1 MKILI
6 LGSHG
11 FIGSHLVT
19 FFLSKGYLV
28 TGCDLVE
35 DVAVGFDY
43 HKISILSSDFDTL
56 FGNNDFDI
64 CINASGS
71 GNVGYSISHPIS
83 DFESNTVCVAKVLDT
98 IRKFRP
104 SCKYI
109 HISSA
114 AVYGNPVKLPIYE
127 NDVTAPLSPYG
138 YHKLISEQLCKE
150 YNHLYQLPI
159 VIIRPFSVYGNGL
172 KKQLLWDICNKL
184 KNADEISLYG
194 TGNESRDFIH
204 ISDILILIELIISNA
219 PFNCD
224 VYNAASSKE
233 TTIKEI
239 ALIFEKHY
247 GINKKITFSGKFKV
261 GDPINWRA
269 DISSSSALGF
279 INNANIEKNIIDY
292 IKWNCSLND

>member
-1 MKILI
+1 MKILV

-11 FIGSHLVT
+11 FIGSHMVAY
-19 FFLSKGYLV
+19 FVSKGYAV

-35 DVAVGFDY
+35 DVAIGYEY

-56 FGNNDFDI
+56 FVNGAFDM

-71 GNVGYSISHPIS
+71 GNVSYSVSHPIS
-83 DFESNTVCVAKVLDT
+83 DFESNTICVAKVLDT

-104 SCKYI
+104 NCKYI

-114 AVYGNPVKLPIYE
+114 AVYGNPGKLPIHE
-127 NDVTAPLSPYG
+127 NDTLAPLSPYG
-138 YHKLISEQLCKE
+138 YHKVMSEQICKE
-150 YNHLYQLPI
+150 YSHLYNVPT

-172 KKQLLWDICNKL
+172 KKQLLWDICAKL
-184 KNADEISLYG
+184 KMADSISLFG

-204 ISDILILIELIISNA
+204 IDDLIGLIELVILNA

-224 VYNAASSKE
+224 IYNAASCKE
-233 TTIKEI
+233 TTIKEV
-239 ALIFEKHY
+239 AAIFEKNY
-247 GINKKITFSGKFKV
+247 GTNKKILFSGKFKI

-269 DISSSSALGF
+269 DISASVALGF
-279 INNANIEKNIIDY
+279 ISNANIEKNIIDY
-292 IKWNCSLND
+292 INWNCSLND